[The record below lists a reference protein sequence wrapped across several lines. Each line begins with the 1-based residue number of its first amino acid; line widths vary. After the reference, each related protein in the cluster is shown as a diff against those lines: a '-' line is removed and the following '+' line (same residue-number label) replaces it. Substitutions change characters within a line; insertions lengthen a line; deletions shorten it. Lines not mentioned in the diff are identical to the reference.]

1 MKVETWKGDAFAAN
15 PPKKLIAVL
24 VFGPDQ
30 GLVKER
36 GDALAKTVVAELSD
50 PFRVAEI
57 GGDALESDPARLFD
71 EAAAISMIGGRRVV
85 RVKDASN
92 AHTEIFKRFLAE
104 PVGDALVVAEGGD
117 LTKTGLRKLFEEAD
131 NAAAI
136 ICYLDSERDL
146 EEVVRRALKA
156 ANLSADADA
165 LPAIVSRL
173 GSDRGVTRQELEK
186 LTLYAA
192 GTKTIAE
199 ADVLAVMGDESE
211 LRVDEVCDAAGEGDY
226 KRLDA
231 TLERLWAA
239 GTSPVSLLRQAMA
252 HFQRLMVVKAGVEEG
267 ANADAAMKRLRPMVH
282 FKREPSFKA
291 QVSRGTMDALAT
303 ALDQLYEAEALVK
316 TTAVPA
322 EAVTGRVLLSLASM
336 ADFAA
341 RVR

>member
-1 MKVETWKGDAFAAN
+1 MKVEAWKGDAFAAN
-15 PPKKLIAVL
+15 PPKQLIAVL

-30 GLVKER
+30 GLVRER
-36 GDALAKTVVAELSD
+36 GDALARSVVADLSD
-50 PFRVAEI
+50 AFRVAEI
-57 GGDALESDPARLFD
+57 GGDDLERDPARLFD

-92 AHTEIFKRFLAE
+92 AHTEVFKRLLAE
-104 PVGDALVVAEGGD
+104 PMGDALVVVEGGD
-117 LTKTGLRKLFEEAD
+117 LTKTGLRKLFEEAG
-131 NAAAI
+131 NAAAVP
-136 ICYLDSERDL
+136 CYLDSGRDL
-146 EEVVRRALKA
+146 EEVVRRALKD
-156 ANLSADADA
+156 ANLSPDADA

-192 GTKTIAE
+192 GMKTVSE

-211 LRVDEVCDAAGEGDY
+211 LRADEVCDAAGEGDY

-252 HFQRLMVVKAGVEEG
+252 HFQRLLLVKADVEEG
-267 ANADAAMKRLRPMVH
+267 QPADAAMKRLRPMVH

-291 QVSRGTMDALAT
+291 QVSRWSLDALLS

-322 EAVTGRVLLSLASM
+322 EAATGRALLSVAALARTS
-336 ADFAA
+336 A
-341 RVR
+341 R